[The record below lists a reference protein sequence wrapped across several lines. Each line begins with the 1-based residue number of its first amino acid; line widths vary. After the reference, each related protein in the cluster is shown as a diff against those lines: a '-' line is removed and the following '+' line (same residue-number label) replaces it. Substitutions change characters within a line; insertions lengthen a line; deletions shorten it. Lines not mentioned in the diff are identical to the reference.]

1 MDNGLQK
8 MYNFLNHKKIGVVDL
23 TIDIP
28 VKPPE
33 KIDNTVTK
41 KIKSVK
47 SNNIHEMV
55 KALGLDG
62 NAFGQNL
69 MDVYKQSR

>member
-1 MDNGLQK
+1 MDKHFKK
-8 MYNFLNHKKIGVVDL
+8 MYNFTNNKKIGVVDL

-33 KIDNTVTK
+33 KVDNTVNQ
-41 KIKSVK
+41 KIKSLK
-47 SNNIHEMV
+47 SNDIHEMV